1 MTKQTTEPGRVW
13 SIVLAAGEGNRV
25 NPFVSRWLGRSL
37 PKEYCAFVG
46 ARSMFQHALDRAVR
60 ITPPERVIAAVARE
74 HRHEA
79 FSQLDRRTI
88 GALLLQS
95 VQQGTAASVFLP
107 LTYVRDRNRD
117 ATVVVVP
124 SDHFVYPEER
134 FLALVRRAVS
144 VVDTIPARVVLLGA
158 APDRLELDYGWIR
171 PGDRLPNTPNDDV
184 RAVRSV
190 VEKPTAS
197 EADALLQAGGFW
209 NTRAFVAKVSTLW
222 EIGWQCVPQI
232 MPLFER
238 LEKSI
243 GCPNE
248 ALELE
253 TIYRKVPAADFSD
266 MLGQVPEQLAL
277 LELTG
282 VLWSE
287 WNTPARIAETLR
299 RIDRQPAFPL
309 AFLDRP
315 FIPLTRTATEH
326 QRPLSGHSVGGD
338 LPHFREQALDKIRSQ
353 GIPLPGVELRN
364 AAASLGQHSSAGPDL
379 EVSL

>member
-1 MTKQTTEPGRVW
+1 MTKQTTKSGQVW
-13 SIVLAAGEGNRV
+13 SIVLAAGEGSGV

-95 VQQGTAASVFLP
+95 VQQGTAASIFLP
-107 LTYVRDRNRD
+107 LTYVRDRDGD
-117 ATVVVVP
+117 ATVVIVP
-124 SDHFVYPEER
+124 SDHFIYPEER
-134 FLALVRRAVS
+134 FLALVRRAIS
-144 VVDTIPARVVLLGA
+144 VVDAIPARVVLLGV
-158 APDRLELDYGWIR
+158 APDRLELDYGWIQ
-171 PGDRLPNTPNDDV
+171 PGDRLPHTPNDDI

-190 VEKPTAS
+190 IEKPTAA
-197 EADALLQAGGFW
+197 EADTLLQAGGLW
-209 NTRAFVAKVSTLW
+209 NTRAFAAKVSTLW
-222 EIGWQCVPQI
+222 EIGWHCVPQI

-238 LEKSI
+238 LGESI

-253 TIYRKVPAADFSD
+253 TIHRKVPAADFSD
-266 MLGQVPEQLAL
+266 MLRQVPERLAL

-287 WNTPARIAETLR
+287 WNKPARIAETLR

-309 AFLDRP
+309 ACLDRP
-315 FIPLTRTATEH
+315 FIPFTRAAAENL
-326 QRPLSGHSVGGD
+326 RPLSGHSVRGELHDIG
-338 LPHFREQALDKIRSQ
+338 EQPIDKTRPQ
-353 GIPLPGVELRN
+353 HIPLPAVEPHN
-364 AAASLGQHSSAGPDL
+364 AATGLGHHGSARPDFEAGL
-379 EVSL
+379 